1 MCHLDDWPKIPLN
14 DFKLRNCLFG
24 ATNVVNYSDK
34 KKWVYSGY
42 AIAFSRASSW
52 RFGNDNAKNIVIF
65 GFDNR
70 SSSHADNRK
79 NVLMLGEGPSY
90 GINGRFVAPGKMF
103 YNNYSKTKT
112 KYCSNL
118 HYNGENSYLFVNGK
132 EIFKFKAEN
141 NNVSF
146 PTKFCLGSF
155 LVNYNTIVMSST
167 STSISWLGII

>member
-1 MCHLDDWPKIPLN
+1 MYI
-14 DFKLRNCLFG
+14 
-24 ATNVVNYSDK
+24 
-34 KKWVYSGY
+34 GY
-42 AIAFSRASSW
+42 VIAFSRASSW
-52 RFGNDNAKNIVIF
+52 RFGNDYAKNIVIF

-70 SSSHADNRK
+70 SSSHAHNRK

-90 GINGRFVAPGKMF
+90 GINGRFVAPAKNF

-118 HYNGENSYLFVNGK
+118 QYNGENSYLFVNGK

-146 PTKFCLGSF
+146 PTKLCLGSF
-155 LVNYNTIVMSST
+155 LVNYNTIVMSNT